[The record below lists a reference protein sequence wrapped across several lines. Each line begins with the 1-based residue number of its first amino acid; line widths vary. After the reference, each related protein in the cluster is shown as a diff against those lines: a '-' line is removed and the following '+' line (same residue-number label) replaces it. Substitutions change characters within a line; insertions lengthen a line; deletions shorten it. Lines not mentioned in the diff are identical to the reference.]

1 MHCQYY
7 RWNGPTE
14 RSGMAVLEIG
24 IPAGYRVAV
33 WALQAYVKANKNK
46 NSLRA
51 AEQDVANGNAIFYFD
66 YVR

>member
-1 MHCQYY
+1 
-7 RWNGPTE
+7 
-14 RSGMAVLEIG
+14 MAVLEIG